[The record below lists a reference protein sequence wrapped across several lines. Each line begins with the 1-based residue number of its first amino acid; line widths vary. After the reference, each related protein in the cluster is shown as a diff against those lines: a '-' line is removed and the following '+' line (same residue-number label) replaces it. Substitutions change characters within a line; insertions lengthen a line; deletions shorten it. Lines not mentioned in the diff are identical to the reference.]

1 MHRHLQFG
9 MRENPASDRR
19 HGSRPV
25 LHSNHVQF
33 HDDGHE
39 DSQEATGGEEKT
51 TARLLTVAEVA
62 ELLNVPVSW
71 VYEHTRPQC
80 TKPIPHVKVGKYL
93 RFSRTSISHYI
104 DGLQS
109 SNCLSR

>member
-1 MHRHLQFG
+1 MHRRLQFG

-19 HGSRPV
+19 HGSRS
-25 LHSNHVQF
+25 HF
-33 HDDGHE
+33 YDDSHE
-39 DSQEATGGEEKT
+39 RPQGTTGRETKT
-51 TARLLTVAEVA
+51 TGQLLTVAEVA

-80 TKPIPHVKVGKYL
+80 TRPIPHIKIGKYL
-93 RFSRTSISHYI
+93 RFSRASISQYI

-109 SNCLSR
+109 SDCLSS